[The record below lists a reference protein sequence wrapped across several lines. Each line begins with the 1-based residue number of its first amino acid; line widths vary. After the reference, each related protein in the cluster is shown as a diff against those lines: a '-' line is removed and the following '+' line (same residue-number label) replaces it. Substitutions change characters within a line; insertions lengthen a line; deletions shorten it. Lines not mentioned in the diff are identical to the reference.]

1 MKAQLFLASGLA
13 VGCLA
18 LGLPAFGQNT
28 SAPQS
33 TSPKTPWG
41 DPDLQGVYTTDD
53 LNGVPLQRPAEFGTR
68 RFLTEQEFA
77 ERAKEV
83 NSEKSTIDTGIRP
96 TTGFW
101 SRVKDAGVDAA
112 AAPAQW
118 IEYAKHASR
127 LTSLVMDPPDGRI
140 PA

>member
-1 MKAQLFLASGLA
+1 L
-13 VGCLA
+13 
-18 LGLPAFGQNT
+18 AFGQNPANT
-28 SAPQS
+28 QS
-33 TSPKTPWG
+33 NYNPPKTAWG

-53 LNGVPLQRPAEFGTR
+53 LNGVPMERPAKYGTR

-77 ERAKEV
+77 ERAKDV

-127 LTSLVMDPPDGRI
+127 LTAKSAAPHSPSITICGRPPGKI
-140 PA
+140 